1 MYDTLWTDALSLTVE
16 TKVTD
21 DFIIM
26 FFAIYYWLVCVVTM
40 DTLTVTVGVAFVVDV
55 VVLLVFQVLVV
66 IHVI

>member
-1 MYDTLWTDALSLTVE
+1 MYDTFWTDALSLTVE

-40 DTLTVTVGVAFVVDV
+40 DTLTVTVAVAFVVDV